1 MAWWID
7 ALLAFGAGML
17 LAWLLL
23 IGILWRAGRARPDL
37 VETVRL
43 LPDLVRLLSRLARDR
58 SLSCGVRARLWLLL
72 GYLVLPIDIVPDFLP
87 LIGYADDAIIVGL
100 VLRSVVRSA
109 GFEALEA
116 HWPGSPDGLRAVLRI
131 AGLTAERG

>member
-7 ALLAFGAGML
+7 ALIAVGAGVL

-37 VETVRL
+37 LDAVRL

-58 SLSCGVRARLWLLL
+58 SLSRGVRVRLWLLL

-87 LIGYADDAIIVGL
+87 VIGYADDAIIVGL
-100 VLRSVVRSA
+100 VLRSVVRRA
-109 GFEALEA
+109 GFEALET
-116 HWPGSPDGLRAVLRI
+116 HWPGTPDGLRAVARI
-131 AGLTAERG
+131 AGLTAERD